1 MRLFACFILALAL
14 AGCESKPENYSYA
27 APPAPGGRMCVNQ
40 CRLAH
45 DYGLEACDLA
55 YRHCVA
61 DVQAQ
66 ALKDYEKYTRE
77 QFDANEP
84 MDLYLSDF
92 ERMTPCTGA
101 YDRCNGGYE
110 SGYRMCYA
118 NCGGTVTDHSP
129 CLFSFLCF

>member
-1 MRLFACFILALAL
+1 MRVLIPLVLVFLLAACEEKNTS
-14 AGCESKPENYSYA
+14 GYSYI
-27 APPAPGGRMCVNQ
+27 PPDTPGGRMCANQ

-55 YRHCVA
+55 YRHCVS
-61 DVQAQ
+61 DVQTQ

-77 QFDANEP
+77 QFDTNQP

-92 ERMTPCTGA
+92 ERMQPCTSA
-101 YDRCNGGYE
+101 HDRCNEGYE

-118 NCGGTVTDHSP
+118 NCGGTVKENSSCEP
-129 CLFSFLCF
+129 FCF